1 MRNSFILQA
10 SLCAALAGCS
20 SGTSKG
26 VTVSASTAS
35 AVGAT
40 PKAGATSMDGGN
52 GISIDRIRLVVKK
65 FEIEGA
71 PACTPAASGSTSG
84 TGGSSGMG
92 GMGCSTGSNDSGG
105 KGGAGGPDDGS
116 GGDDGEC
123 EIESG
128 PFLVDLSGGDL
139 TIGVH
144 PVAGINVPSGTYE
157 ELRFQ
162 IHVVDAAQ
170 AGTSPGLAEMAAAG
184 ASILV
189 DGTQGGTAFQFKS
202 AVTVDQKREGQIVV
216 DSATGAN
223 VTLDLDASGWFKAAD
238 GSKLDPADPAAASA
252 IEGNIRA
259 SVRVVEDDNRD
270 GEEDNHGSGG

>member
-1 MRNSFILQA
+1 MRNSFIVSA

-40 PKAGATSMDGGN
+40 PKASATSIDGGN
-52 GISIDRIRLVVKK
+52 GISIDRVRLVVKK

-71 PACTPAASGSTSG
+71 SACASAASGS
-84 TGGSSGMG
+84 SSGMG
-92 GMGCSTGSNDSGG
+92 GSGG
-105 KGGAGGPDDGS
+105 MGGSSGSSGSDDGS
-116 GGDDGEC
+116 GNDGGEC

-128 PFLVDLSGGDL
+128 PFLVDLSGSDL
-139 TIGVH
+139 ATGVH
-144 PVAGINVPSGTYE
+144 PVAGIDVPPGTYE

-162 IHVVDAAQ
+162 IHVIDASQ
-170 AGTSPGLAEMAAAG
+170 AGTNAGLAEMAAAG

-189 DGTQGGTAFQFKS
+189 DGTQGGAAFQFKS
-202 AVTVDQKREGQIVV
+202 AITVDQKREGKIVV
-216 DSATGAN
+216 DPATGLN

-238 GSKLDPADPAAASA
+238 GSKLGPADAAAASA
-252 IEGNIRA
+252 IDANIRA
-259 SVRVVEDDNRD
+259 SVRVVHDDDHD
-270 GEEDNHGSGG
+270 GKDDDHGSGG